1 MHGAG
6 RFGLTQLA
14 NVDKLPE
21 SGAIVIATPLKIEHG
36 SGSPVR
42 VIAIAPAKR

>member
-1 MHGAG
+1 MHGAA

-14 NVDKLPE
+14 NVDQLPE
-21 SGAIVIATPLKIEHG
+21 RGAIVIATPLKIQRG

-42 VIAIAPAKR
+42 VIAIAPVAR